1 MAEETIVA
9 APPVATEAPA
19 AAPPVATPPV
29 AETPAAEP
37 AKWKFELGDGEKYE
51 YEEQPETPA
60 VESDKG
66 LDVSKQ
72 FDASLEE
79 MLKSSPEQL
88 KGVKN
93 LWHESRRW
101 RGQGYKNPEELK
113 AHNEKINE
121 ISTSLGRTDGLKG
134 LPAIEAEA
142 KEWHEVQQGFHSGDP
157 AVIKSW
163 HDQNPEGFNTLM
175 PHALEQWRDSNPME
189 AAREMADTFVQT
201 ITYADQQG
209 RTFLNAFNEAFKAIP
224 ETDKNTKALF
234 QYMADELNKIIKIS
248 AAKKE
253 PSSDKRTITTEQQK
267 IQQGQRQVY
276 LGKLDNMTRPVE
288 DRVVDQALTQALS
301 GKKVSDE
308 LREELKDDLKREWR
322 TYSQKNKEYNQ
333 NARQILEAKDDDRF
347 MRLFK
352 SHITRNIAPIAR
364 KLVRKYVSLGG
375 GNAERKAE
383 AASRIESAAGG
394 AGAKSEG
401 AIIKYTGAFIAGGPD
416 PSVIDYP
423 AMRAKYGRDGM
434 AEQLSNHRFIKRG
447 DPKSTYVW

>member
-9 APPVATEAPA
+9 APPVVETPA
-19 AAPPVATPPV
+19 AAPPAAPP
-29 AETPAAEP
+29 PAAEP
-37 AKWKFELGDGEKYE
+37 AAPQKWNFDLGDGEKYE
-51 YEEQPETPA
+51 YEDQPETTP
-60 VESDKG
+60 ESDKG

-72 FDASLEE
+72 FDASIEE
-79 MLKSSPEQL
+79 KLKDAPEQL

-101 RGQGYKNPEELK
+101 RQQGFKNPEELK
-113 AHNEKINE
+113 AHNEKLNE

-134 LPAIEAEA
+134 LAAIEAET
-142 KEWHEVQQGFHSGDP
+142 KEWHEVQQGFRTGDP
-157 AVIKSW
+157 AVVKSW
-163 HDQNPEGFNTLM
+163 SEMSPEGFNTLM
-175 PHALEQWRDSNPME
+175 PHALEQWRTANPME
-189 AAREMADTFVQT
+189 AAREMAETFVQT
-201 ITYADQQG
+201 ITYADPQG

-224 ETDKNTKALF
+224 ETDKNTRALM

-248 AAKKE
+248 TTKKE
-253 PSSDKRTITTEQQK
+253 GSSDRRSVTTEQQK
-267 IQQGQRQVY
+267 IQVQQRQVY

-322 TYSQKNKEYNQ
+322 TWSQKNKDYNQ

-383 AASRIESAAGG
+383 GAARIESAAGG
-394 AGAKSEG
+394 TGKAEG
-401 AIIKYTGAFIAGGPD
+401 AVIKYSGPMIAGGPD
-416 PSVIDYP
+416 PSQIDYP
-423 AMRAKYGRDGM
+423 AMRAKFGRDGM
-434 AEQLSNHRFIKRG
+434 TEQLSNHRFIKKG
-447 DPKSTYVW
+447 DPKNTYVW